1 MLEAVAPCL
10 QQRAPP
16 PGRILEEEVP
26 VDFAMLAVIALAGLV
41 GPILAYPQGWHV
53 PVVIGEL
60 LVGII
65 LGRTGVGYLKASDP
79 TFSFFAEVGFG
90 LVMFVAGTHVPIR
103 DPSLQESLGRVTA
116 RAVLV
121 GAGSAVLG
129 VLLASTFGT
138 GHAALYAV
146 LMASSSAALI
156 LPIIDSLEL
165 HGDHVLHLLPQVAIA
180 DAACIV
186 ALPLAIDPGHVGRA
200 GLGALTIILGG
211 VVLFGALSF
220 LERKGYRHRLH
231 HVSEERHFALELR
244 ISLMILFSLAA
255 VAGRS
260 HVSVMLAGFVFG
272 LAVGGVR
279 PAVAPTTHSADS
291 AGPACPAG
299 DHRLGVRDQLG
310 QRLGRRR
317 QRGRLRP
324 RGRLSAG
331 HPGNHRCDQL
341 RALHRVRLG
350 WLPARGHRGLVL
362 RRHSGQRGQL
372 GLLALPARNTGTPLT
387 APWTEA
393 DRGAQPQLRCEPA
406 ATCLVLPG
414 RRRVLRLGARAVT
427 VGRDIHHRSRV
438 AEAAHR
444 RLLCQHAVAAGGS
457 TRLPA
462 QRAD

>member
-1 MLEAVAPCL
+1 M
-10 QQRAPP
+10 
-16 PGRILEEEVP
+16 
-26 VDFAMLAVIALAGLV
+26 DFAMLAVIALAGLV

-65 LGRTGVGYLKASDP
+65 LGRTGVGYLNASDP

-103 DPSLQESLGRVTA
+103 DPSLQESLGRGTA

-220 LERKGYRHRLH
+220 LERRGYRHRLH

-272 LAVGGVR
+272 LAVA
-279 PAVAPTTHSADS
+279 AVGEPRRLARQLFAVTEGFFAPLFFVW
-291 AGPACPAG
+291 
-299 DHRLGVRDQLG
+299 LGASLD
-310 QRLGRRR
+310 
-317 QRGRLRP
+317 
-324 RGRLSAG
+324 
-331 HPGNHRCDQL
+331 L
-341 RALHRVRLG
+341 RALGTRPTLI
-350 WLPARGHRGLVL
+350 L
-362 RRHSGQRGQL
+362 L
-372 GLLALPARNTGTPLT
+372 GLLLGAGALLSHSLTRLAGQPLNLSSL
-387 APWTEA
+387 AA
-393 DRGAQPQLRCEPA
+393 AQLGVPVAA
-406 ATCLVLPG
+406 ATLGTSLKVLQPG
-414 RRRVLRLGARAVT
+414 ESAALILGALVT
-427 VGRDIHHRSRV
+427 I
-438 AEAAHR
+438 AA
-444 RLLCQHAVAAGGS
+444 ATIAGGLAA
-457 TRLPA
+457 RK
-462 QRAD
+462 QRVNTPG

>member
-1 MLEAVAPCL
+1 M
-10 QQRAPP
+10 
-16 PGRILEEEVP
+16 
-26 VDFAMLAVIALAGLV
+26 DFAMLAVIALAGLV

-65 LGRTGVGYLKASDP
+65 LGRTGVGYLNASDP

-103 DPSLQESLGRVTA
+103 DPSLQESLGRGTA

-272 LAVGGVR
+272 LAVA
-279 PAVAPTTHSADS
+279 AVGEPRRLARQLFAVTEGFFAPLFFVW
-291 AGPACPAG
+291 
-299 DHRLGVRDQLG
+299 LGASLD
-310 QRLGRRR
+310 
-317 QRGRLRP
+317 
-324 RGRLSAG
+324 
-331 HPGNHRCDQL
+331 L
-341 RALHRVRLG
+341 RALGTRPTLI
-350 WLPARGHRGLVL
+350 L
-362 RRHSGQRGQL
+362 L
-372 GLLALPARNTGTPLT
+372 GLLLGAGALLSHSLTRLAGQPLNLSSL
-387 APWTEA
+387 AA
-393 DRGAQPQLRCEPA
+393 AQLGVPVAA
-406 ATCLVLPG
+406 ATLGTSLKVLQPG
-414 RRRVLRLGARAVT
+414 ESAALILGALVT
-427 VGRDIHHRSRV
+427 I
-438 AEAAHR
+438 AA
-444 RLLCQHAVAAGGS
+444 ATIAGGLAA
-457 TRLPA
+457 RK
-462 QRAD
+462 QRVNTPG

>member
-1 MLEAVAPCL
+1 
-10 QQRAPP
+10 
-16 PGRILEEEVP
+16 

-65 LGRTGVGYLKASDP
+65 LGRTGVGYLNASDP

-103 DPSLQESLGRVTA
+103 DPSLQESLGRGTA

-220 LERKGYRHRLH
+220 LERKRYRHRLH

-272 LAVGGVR
+272 LAVA
-279 PAVAPTTHSADS
+279 AVGEPRRLARQLFAVTEGFFAPLFFVW
-291 AGPACPAG
+291 
-299 DHRLGVRDQLG
+299 LGASLD
-310 QRLGRRR
+310 
-317 QRGRLRP
+317 
-324 RGRLSAG
+324 
-331 HPGNHRCDQL
+331 L
-341 RALHRVRLG
+341 RALGTRPTLI
-350 WLPARGHRGLVL
+350 L
-362 RRHSGQRGQL
+362 L
-372 GLLALPARNTGTPLT
+372 GLLLGAGALLSHSLTRLAGQPLNLSSL
-387 APWTEA
+387 AA
-393 DRGAQPQLRCEPA
+393 AQLGVPVAA
-406 ATCLVLPG
+406 ATLGTSLKVLQPG
-414 RRRVLRLGARAVT
+414 ESAALILGALVT
-427 VGRDIHHRSRV
+427 I
-438 AEAAHR
+438 AA
-444 RLLCQHAVAAGGS
+444 ATIAGGLAA
-457 TRLPA
+457 RK
-462 QRAD
+462 QRVNTPG

>member
-1 MLEAVAPCL
+1 
-10 QQRAPP
+10 
-16 PGRILEEEVP
+16 

-103 DPSLQESLGRVTA
+103 DPSLQESLGRGTA

-220 LERKGYRHRLH
+220 LERKRYRHRLH

-272 LAVGGVR
+272 LAVA
-279 PAVAPTTHSADS
+279 AVGEPRRLARQLFAVTEGFFAPLFFVW
-291 AGPACPAG
+291 
-299 DHRLGVRDQLG
+299 LGASLD
-310 QRLGRRR
+310 
-317 QRGRLRP
+317 
-324 RGRLSAG
+324 
-331 HPGNHRCDQL
+331 L
-341 RALHRVRLG
+341 RALGTRPTLI
-350 WLPARGHRGLVL
+350 L
-362 RRHSGQRGQL
+362 L
-372 GLLALPARNTGTPLT
+372 GLLLGAGALLSHSLTRLAGQPLNLSSL
-387 APWTEA
+387 AA
-393 DRGAQPQLRCEPA
+393 AQLGVPVAA
-406 ATCLVLPG
+406 ATLGTSLKVLQPG
-414 RRRVLRLGARAVT
+414 ESAALILGALVT
-427 VGRDIHHRSRV
+427 I
-438 AEAAHR
+438 AA
-444 RLLCQHAVAAGGS
+444 ATIAGGLAA
-457 TRLPA
+457 RK
-462 QRAD
+462 QRVNTPG

>member
-65 LGRTGVGYLKASDP
+65 LGRTGVGYLNASDP

-103 DPSLQESLGRVTA
+103 DPSLQESLGRGTA

-272 LAVGGVR
+272 LAVA
-279 PAVAPTTHSADS
+279 AVGEPRRLARQLFAVTEGFFAPLFFVW
-291 AGPACPAG
+291 
-299 DHRLGVRDQLG
+299 LGASLD
-310 QRLGRRR
+310 
-317 QRGRLRP
+317 
-324 RGRLSAG
+324 
-331 HPGNHRCDQL
+331 L
-341 RALHRVRLG
+341 RALGTRPTLI
-350 WLPARGHRGLVL
+350 L
-362 RRHSGQRGQL
+362 L
-372 GLLALPARNTGTPLT
+372 GLLLGAGALLSHSLTRLAGQPLNLSSL
-387 APWTEA
+387 AA
-393 DRGAQPQLRCEPA
+393 AQLGVPVAA
-406 ATCLVLPG
+406 ATLSTSLKVLQPG
-414 RRRVLRLGARAVT
+414 ESAALILGALVT
-427 VGRDIHHRSRV
+427 I
-438 AEAAHR
+438 AA
-444 RLLCQHAVAAGGS
+444 ATIAGGLAA
-457 TRLPA
+457 RK
-462 QRAD
+462 QRVNTVPKD

>member
-1 MLEAVAPCL
+1 
-10 QQRAPP
+10 
-16 PGRILEEEVP
+16 
-26 VDFAMLAVIALAGLV
+26 MLAVIALAGLV

-65 LGRTGVGYLKASDP
+65 LGRTGVGYLNASDP

-103 DPSLQESLGRVTA
+103 DPSLQESLGRGTA

-220 LERKGYRHRLH
+220 LERKRYRHRLH

-272 LAVGGVR
+272 LAVA
-279 PAVAPTTHSADS
+279 AVGEPRRLARQLFAVTEGFFAPLFFVW
-291 AGPACPAG
+291 
-299 DHRLGVRDQLG
+299 LGASLD
-310 QRLGRRR
+310 
-317 QRGRLRP
+317 
-324 RGRLSAG
+324 
-331 HPGNHRCDQL
+331 L
-341 RALHRVRLG
+341 RALGTRPTLI
-350 WLPARGHRGLVL
+350 L
-362 RRHSGQRGQL
+362 L
-372 GLLALPARNTGTPLT
+372 GLLLGAGALLSHSLTRLAGQPLNLSSL
-387 APWTEA
+387 AA
-393 DRGAQPQLRCEPA
+393 AQLGVPVAA
-406 ATCLVLPG
+406 ATLGTSLKVLQPG
-414 RRRVLRLGARAVT
+414 ESAALILGALVT
-427 VGRDIHHRSRV
+427 I
-438 AEAAHR
+438 AA
-444 RLLCQHAVAAGGS
+444 ATIAGGLAA
-457 TRLPA
+457 RK
-462 QRAD
+462 QRVNTPG